1 MKTFQQFNE
10 SLKDYSNQGKNVRVP
25 GEDTASFGKLF
36 KDDLKQMGKYTNPK
50 TGKIEY
56 GLKGTGGMLPDPR
69 KGYQLKQFA
78 TGRGGITRTLN
89 PFLGKGQGLL
99 SGPTPLARQTPRLMK
114 QGAKAVGKAL
124 MKNKKF
130 ALGALAVGGAVK
142 GIQALRGKN
151 K

>member
-10 SLKDYSNQGKNVRVP
+10 GLKDYSNQGKNVRVP

-114 QGAKAVGKAL
+114 QGAKAVGKTL

>member
-1 MKTFQQFNE
+1 MKTFKQFNE
-10 SLKDYSNQGKNVRVP
+10 GLKDYSNQGKNVRVP
-25 GEDTASFGKLF
+25 GEDKASFGKLF
-36 KDDLKQMGKYTNPK
+36 KDDLKQMGKFKNPK
-50 TGKIEY
+50 TGKLEGSIF
-56 GLKGTGGMLPDPR
+56 PDPR
-69 KGYQLKQFA
+69 KGYQLRQFA

-89 PFLGKGQGLL
+89 PFLGKGQGLR
-99 SGPTPLARQTPRLMK
+99 SGPTPLSRQSGRLLR
-114 QGAKAVGKAL
+114 QGAKAVGKTL

>member
-1 MKTFQQFNE
+1 MKSFQQFNE

-36 KDDLKQMGKYTNPK
+36 KDDLKQMGKFKNPK
-50 TGKIEY
+50 TGKLEGSIF
-56 GLKGTGGMLPDPR
+56 PDPR
-69 KGYQLKQFA
+69 KGYQLRQFA

-89 PFLGKGQGLL
+89 PFLGKGQGLR
-99 SGPTPLARQTPRLMK
+99 SGPTPLARQTPRLIK
-114 QGAKAVGKAL
+114 QGAKAVGKTL

-130 ALGALAVGGAVK
+130 ALGALAIGGAVK
-142 GIQALRGKN
+142 GIQALRGMN

>member
-10 SLKDYSNQGKNVRVP
+10 GLKDYSNQGKNVRVP

-36 KDDLKQMGKYTNPK
+36 KDDLKQMGKFKNPK
-50 TGKIEY
+50 TGKLEG
-56 GLKGTGGMLPDPR
+56 GLLPDPR
-69 KGYQLKQFA
+69 KGYQVKQFA
-78 TGRGGITRTLN
+78 TGRGGITRTVN
-89 PFLGKGQGLL
+89 PFLGKGQGLR
-99 SGPTPLARQTPRLMK
+99 SGPTPLARQTPRLIK
-114 QGAKAVGKAL
+114 QGAKAVGKTL

-130 ALGALAVGGAVK
+130 AVGALAVGGAVK

>member
-10 SLKDYSNQGKNVRVP
+10 GLKDYSNQGKNVRVP

-89 PFLGKGQGLL
+89 PFLGKGQGLR
-99 SGPTPLARQTPRLMK
+99 SGPTPLGRQSGRLLR
-114 QGAKAVGKAL
+114 QGAKAVGKTL

-142 GIQALRGKN
+142 GIQALRGEN

>member
-69 KGYQLKQFA
+69 KGYQLRQFA

-114 QGAKAVGKAL
+114 QGAKIMEVL
-124 MKNKKF
+124 LKKQKIHMHM
-130 ALGALAVGGAVK
+130 LL
-142 GIQALRGKN
+142 
-151 K
+151 

>member
-36 KDDLKQMGKYTNPK
+36 KDDLKQMGKFKNPK
-50 TGKIEY
+50 TGKLEGSIF
-56 GLKGTGGMLPDPR
+56 PDPR
-69 KGYQLKQFA
+69 KGYQLRQFA

-89 PFLGKGQGLL
+89 PFLGKGQGLR
-99 SGPTPLARQTPRLMK
+99 SGPTPLSRQSGRLLR
-114 QGAKAVGKAL
+114 QGAKAVGKTL

-130 ALGALAVGGAVK
+130 ALGALAVTGAVK
-142 GIQALRGKN
+142 GIQALRGKGN
-151 K
+151 